1 MASEK
6 VVPDQEVSTNLLK
19 CDHRRTCTSELEGR
33 EVVIKKWCLKSEV
46 SEEV

>member
-6 VVPDQEVSTNLLK
+6 VVPDQEVSTSLPK
-19 CDHRRTCTSELEGR
+19 CDRRRTCTSELEGQQ
-33 EVVIKKWCLKSEV
+33 VVVKKWCLKSEV